1 MGGQSGDTLFGAV
14 ITAVEQ
20 DTNSRVLS
28 KPFNMTLDNG
38 TSSLLVGQNVPLT
51 SGEVLG
57 SANTNPFRTV
67 QREEVGVKLE
77 VTPRI
82 SSDNTIR
89 LDIFQEVSS
98 VFGAVGNTSP
108 DLILSTRNISTSVL
122 ADDGEIIVLGG
133 LIEQTEST
141 QNSKVPIL
149 GDIPVAGN
157 LFKSEGKGGTRTNLM
172 VFIKPTIVRN
182 REDASRVTAR
192 SYNYIRAQ
200 EIMRG
205 EDVDVSIDE
214 FLGEVLGAPVLDEE

>member
-1 MGGQSGDTLFGAV
+1 
-14 ITAVEQ
+14 
-20 DTNSRVLS
+20 
-28 KPFNMTLDNG
+28 MTLDNG

-57 SANTNPFRTV
+57 SDNSNPFRTV

-82 SSDNTIR
+82 SSDDTIR

-98 VFGAVGNTSP
+98 VFGQVGNVSP
-108 DLILSTRNISTSVL
+108 DLILNTRNISTSVL

-133 LIEQTEST
+133 LIEQTESK
-141 QNSKVPIL
+141 QSSKVPFL

-157 LFKSEGKGGTRTNLM
+157 LFKSEGRGGTRTNLM
-172 VFIKPTIVRN
+172 VFIKPTIVRD
-182 REDASRVTAR
+182 REDAARVTAR

-200 EIMRG
+200 ELLR
-205 EDVDVSIDE
+205 EDEVNVSLDE
-214 FLGEVLGAPVLDEE
+214 FLGQVLSEPPVPQDQ

>member
-1 MGGQSGDTLFGAV
+1 MAC
-14 ITAVEQ
+14 A
-20 DTNSRVLS
+20 
-28 KPFNMTLDNG
+28 
-38 TSSLLVGQNVPLT
+38 SSP
-51 SGEVLG
+51 SPP
-57 SANTNPFRTV
+57 SA
-67 QREEVGVKLE
+67 QY
-77 VTPRI
+77 
-82 SSDNTIR
+82 
-89 LDIFQEVSS
+89 
-98 VFGAVGNTSP
+98 
-108 DLILSTRNISTSVL
+108 ISTSVL

-172 VFIKPTIVRN
+172 VFIKPTIVRD

>member
-133 LIEQTEST
+133 LIEQTATRAPAAS
-141 QNSKVPIL
+141 SR
-149 GDIPVAGN
+149 
-157 LFKSEGKGGTRTNLM
+157 GGGR
-172 VFIKPTIVRN
+172 
-182 REDASRVTAR
+182 DCVTKR
-192 SYNYIRAQ
+192 
-200 EIMRG
+200 
-205 EDVDVSIDE
+205 
-214 FLGEVLGAPVLDEE
+214 